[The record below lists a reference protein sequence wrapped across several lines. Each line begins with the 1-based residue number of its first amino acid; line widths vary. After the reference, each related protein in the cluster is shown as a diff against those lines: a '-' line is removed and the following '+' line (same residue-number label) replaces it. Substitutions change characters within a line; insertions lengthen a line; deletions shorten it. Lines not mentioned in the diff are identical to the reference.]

1 VSSGPHGYELLRVDD
16 RAAWRE
22 WLQRNHASAQG
33 VWVVSWRTQTGKPRL
48 DYDALVEEALCFG
61 WVDSREQP
69 VDDER
74 SMQLVTPRKHGSAWA
89 RSNKERIARLESA
102 GAIADAGARVVEAAR
117 ADGSWSRYD
126 SVEALEIPPDLAAA
140 LEASAEAARN
150 FDAFTDAAKRTILRW
165 LIDAKRPETR
175 AKRIEETARL
185 AATNER
191 AGPS

>member
-1 VSSGPHGYELLRVDD
+1 VSAAPHGYELLDVDD
-16 RAAWRE
+16 RSAWRA
-22 WLQRNHASAQG
+22 WLERNHASARG
-33 VWVVSWRTQTGKPRL
+33 VWVVSRRTHTGMSRL
-48 DYDALVEEALCFG
+48 EYDALVEEALCFG

-74 SMQLVTPRKHGSAWA
+74 LMQLVTPRRPGSTWA
-89 RSNKERIARLESA
+89 RSNKERVARLESVGAMAEA
-102 GAIADAGARVVEAAR
+102 GRRVVEAAK

-126 SVEALEIPPDLAAA
+126 SAEALEIPADLAAA
-140 LEASAEAARN
+140 LAAHAPAAQN

-175 AKRIEETARL
+175 AKRIDGTARL

-191 AGPS
+191 AGP

>member
-1 VSSGPHGYELLRVDD
+1 VSSGPHGYELIHVGD
-16 RAAWRE
+16 RAAWRA
-22 WLQRNHASAQG
+22 WLERNHASTPG
-33 VWVVSWRTQTGKPRL
+33 VWVVRPRKQPPL

-74 SMQLVTPRKHGSAWA
+74 LMQLLTPRKPGSAWA
-89 RSNKERIARLESA
+89 RSNKERIARLDNGGALAEA
-102 GAIADAGARVVEAAR
+102 GRRVVETAK

-126 SVEALEIPPDLAAA
+126 SAEALEIPADLAAA
-140 LEASAEAARN
+140 LGASARAAES
-150 FDAFTDAAKRTILRW
+150 FAGFTDAAKRTILRW

-175 AKRIEETARL
+175 AKRIEEIARR
-185 AATNER
+185 AAENER